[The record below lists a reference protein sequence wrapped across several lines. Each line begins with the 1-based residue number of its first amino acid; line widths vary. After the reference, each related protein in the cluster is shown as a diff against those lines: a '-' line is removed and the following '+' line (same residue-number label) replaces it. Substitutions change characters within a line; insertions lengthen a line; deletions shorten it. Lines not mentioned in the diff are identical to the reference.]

1 VVSGDVI
8 PAGITAGAILNAHG
22 AGALSALGPAL
33 LTISYAAL
41 AAVLTRSTLAALV
54 IVIVAVTLEQLLFN
68 GAGFL
73 STKAPGLIWLL
84 FHVLPGYHL
93 ANLES
98 WIQEGTALSAKF
110 PTMGVV
116 ALTWTTSL
124 AVATA
129 WISGLV
135 TLTFAAFKRQDI
147 N

>member
-1 VVSGDVI
+1 
-8 PAGITAGAILNAHG
+8 
-22 AGALSALGPAL
+22 LGPAL